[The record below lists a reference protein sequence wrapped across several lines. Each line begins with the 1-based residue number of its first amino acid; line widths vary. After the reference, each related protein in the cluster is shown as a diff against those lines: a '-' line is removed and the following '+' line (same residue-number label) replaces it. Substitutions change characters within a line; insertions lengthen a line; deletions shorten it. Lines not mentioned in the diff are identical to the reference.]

1 MSEITLKA
9 KKRDDYKEGTLNQ
22 LRKKGIIPGVYYGHG
37 VDNINI
43 AATEIDLRPIIF
55 TTESHIVNLKFE
67 DDKSSLS
74 CILKNVQF
82 HPVSDKPL
90 HFDLFA
96 LKEGEVITIEV
107 SVHLTGNAP
116 GVKDGGVLQH
126 ILHKLE
132 IETLP
137 SNIPSHIDVD
147 ISSLHMNDS
156 IKVSD
161 LKLENIKVLNDE
173 NASIVAVV
181 QPTVEKEVA
190 PAEGAEA
197 PAEPE
202 VISKSKKDDE
212 EEEKKK

>member
-1 MSEITLKA
+1 MSEINLKV
-9 KKRDDYKEGTLNQ
+9 KKREDYKEGTLNQ
-22 LRKKGIIPGVYYGHG
+22 LRKKGIIPGIYYGHG

-43 AATEIDLRPIIF
+43 AATEIDLRPVIF
-55 TTESHIVNLKFE
+55 TTESHIVNLRFE
-67 DDKSSLS
+67 DDKAPLS

-90 HFDLFA
+90 HFDLIA
-96 LKEGEVITIEV
+96 LKEGETVTIEV
-107 SVHLTGNAP
+107 SVHLVGNAP

-126 ILHKLE
+126 ILHKLDV
-132 IETLP
+132 ETLP

-147 ISSLHMNDS
+147 VSNLNMNDS
-156 IKVSD
+156 FKVSD
-161 LKLENIKVLNDE
+161 LKLENITILNDE

-181 QPTVEKEVA
+181 QPTIEKEVV
-190 PAEGAEA
+190 PEEGET